1 MVSDKIYKSLSFKQ
15 SSIKESFDLRSSPR
29 LYFGVNLVTLFVSLM
44 VEPSPV
50 DEIVG
55 VATETTLDLSWNP
68 AEGRADEYII
78 EYTPDWGTTL
88 TPSTTTEE
96 AFTIKGLDPAVDYTV
111 TIITVA
117 GTEESEGAQ
126 ETFTTGKYFILNNF
140 ALSQHK

>member
-1 MVSDKIYKSLSFKQ
+1 M
-15 SSIKESFDLRSSPR
+15 FD
-29 LYFGVNLVTLFVSLM
+29 FLM

-50 DEIVG
+50 DGIVG

-68 AEGRADEYII
+68 AEGRADEYIV

-96 AFTIKGLDPAVDYTV
+96 AFTIKGLDPAVNYTV

-117 GTEESEGAQ
+117 GMEESEGAQ
-126 ETFTTGKYFILNNF
+126 ETFTTGNFFIYFRL
-140 ALSQHK
+140 Q